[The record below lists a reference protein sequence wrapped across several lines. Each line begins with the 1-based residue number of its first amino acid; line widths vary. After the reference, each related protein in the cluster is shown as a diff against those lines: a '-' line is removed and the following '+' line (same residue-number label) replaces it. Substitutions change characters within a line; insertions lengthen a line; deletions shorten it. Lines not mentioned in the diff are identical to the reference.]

1 MKYQIISNALL
12 IREKPDP
19 TSKIVGLIQGKP
31 TVSVSSV
38 KNGFGKIESGW
49 INLEF
54 AEKIEEEKKNEKPH
68 K

>member
-1 MKYQIISNALL
+1 MKYQIVSNALL
-12 IREKPDP
+12 IRENPDP

-38 KNGFGKIESGW
+38 KNGFGKIENGW

-54 AEKIEEEKKNEKPH
+54 AEKIEAETKNEKSH